1 MNDSDI
7 NHGTETTAPA
17 LVWIMVCGGGLLLLI
32 GVGMMTA
39 LSPLFIYGKLYEQRP
54 VITMVAVYLVAW
66 IGYVLIFARSGAAG
80 RSRSL
85 FRVAMVCA
93 LAARLLMCFSS
104 PLLEND
110 FYRYMWDGMV
120 VNHKVSPYA
129 KAPQFHD
136 VADIEPDPRQF
147 AAAELAH
154 SRINYPAV
162 KTIYPPGAQAVFA
175 LNGAIFGWWPYGLR
189 CTFLV
194 VDLMIMILLFR
205 SGADRAEGRRRTI
218 IYACCPL
225 LLKEVVNSMHLD
237 ILCAFLLT
245 LYILSLMR
253 HRIAPAY
260 VWVFLAGWVKLTPF
274 VLLVPLF
281 FLQLRRR
288 QWRQLA
294 VALLLFGGASAGM
307 LGVMTLGADEPFA
320 GLKEFYDSWESN
332 ASIFALVRS
341 RFEHGLLASGISADD
356 AYAGAC
362 QNARD
367 VLAFVYLI
375 FLLLWWRHVR
385 DEHAALRC
393 STWVLLVMFLIT
405 PVGNPWY
412 LLWLLP
418 FMAVLRNPMVLLL
431 MVMTSL
437 YYLSFHILNQELPPE
452 TKTYL
457 RLVEYVPFYLGLCGY
472 LLYLW
477 RQRMRAAKSGEEA
490 GPPAT
495 IET

>member
-7 NHGTETTAPA
+7 NHDRGTSEPA
-17 LVWIMVCGGGLLLLI
+17 IVWIMVCGGGLLLLI
-32 GVGMMTA
+32 GASMMTV

-54 VITMVAVYLVAW
+54 VIAMVAVYLVAW
-66 IGYVLIFARSGAAG
+66 VGYVLIFARSRAAG
-80 RSRSL
+80 RTRSL
-85 FRVAMVCA
+85 FWIAIGCA

-110 FYRYMWDGMV
+110 FYRYIWDGMA
-120 VNHKVSPYA
+120 VNHKISPYA
-129 KAPQFHD
+129 TAPHFCD
-136 VADIEPDPRQF
+136 VIDVEPDPEQF
-147 AAAELAH
+147 EAAKLVH

-189 CTFLV
+189 CIFLV
-194 VDLMIMILLFR
+194 VDLMIMVLLFR

-245 LYILSLMR
+245 LYVLSLMR
-253 HRIAPAY
+253 NRIAPAY

-274 VLLVPLF
+274 VLLAPLL
-281 FLQLRRR
+281 FLQVRRR

-294 VALLLFGGASAGM
+294 IALLLFGVASAAM
-307 LGVMTLGADEPFA
+307 LGVMTVGADEPFA
-320 GLKEFYDSWESN
+320 GLKEFHDSWESN
-332 ASIFALVRS
+332 ASVFALVRS
-341 RFEHGLLASGISADD
+341 RFEHSLLACGISTDD

-393 STWVLLVMFLIT
+393 SMWLLLVMLLIT

-437 YYLSFHILNQELPPE
+437 YYLSFHILNHNLPPE
-452 TKTYL
+452 TNTYL

-472 LLYLW
+472 LSYVWW
-477 RQRMRAAKSGEEA
+477 RRMRAAKSAGET
-490 GPPAT
+490 GDPAT
-495 IET
+495 IKT